1 MHEPTFRGLRVLLF
15 EREPQDIEL
24 IEQTLVRADPLCVV
38 RVVGDEPTFVHALD
52 EFAPEVVL
60 SDYGTTEF
68 DVCRAFNVVQKRRPE
83 CPFLVVSGAF
93 EASATHCMKRG
104 AEDFVSTTEIT
115 RLPRAI
121 QAALSV
127 RAAFYRLS
135 DRQRQVF
142 RLLAEGASTRD
153 IAKRLSVS
161 IKTVETHRSHVMKRL
176 GVRDLASLVRYAVR
190 VGLIPAEE

>member
-1 MHEPTFRGLRVLLF
+1 MHEPTYRGLRVLLF
-15 EREPQDIEL
+15 GTEQQDLEL
-24 IEQTLVRADPLCVV
+24 IEQTLSRADPLSVV
-38 RVVGDEPTFVHALD
+38 RVVGDEPSFVHALD

-68 DVCRAFNVVQKRRPE
+68 DVCRAFNVVQTRHPE
-83 CPFLVVSGAF
+83 SPFLVVSGAF
-93 EASATHCMKRG
+93 EASATHCLKRG
-104 AEDFVSTTEIT
+104 AEDFVATAEIT

-121 QAALSV
+121 EAALSV
-127 RAAFYRLS
+127 RAPFRRLS

-190 VGLIPAEE
+190 VGLVPAEE